1 MSYVIGALA
10 FIIILGVIILIHE
23 GGHFL
28 FARRAKILC
37 HEFSMG
43 MGPLIWK
50 TKKGETVYS
59 IRAIPIGGYVS
70 MAGEEVEQDFLKDV
84 KTLKLEFDE
93 NGRVKRII
101 CDLDNEEFK
110 DLPSYELI
118 SYNLLGTLDA
128 LPDEL
133 SLTVKAQKEEEK
145 AEQTDAE

>member
-10 FIIILGVIILIHE
+10 FIIILGVIIIIHE

-28 FARRAKILC
+28 FAKRANILC
-37 HEFSMG
+37 HEFSIG

-84 KTLKLEFDE
+84 NSVKLEFDE
-93 NGRVKRII
+93 NEKVKRII
-101 CDLDNEEFK
+101 
-110 DLPSYELI
+110 Y
-118 SYNLLGTLDA
+118 
-128 LPDEL
+128 
-133 SLTVKAQKEEEK
+133 
-145 AEQTDAE
+145 